1 MFKVGDRVRN
11 VTDGDSYF
19 TKGGV
24 YEVLRDG
31 EGGVFCL
38 RDNEGDFRTRREHH
52 YHLLFGVRPPCLDMT
67 VNDLIPLIVQWGGDR
82 GIVANSTPLGQSRKT
97 IEEVHEL
104 VTACA
109 QLVMADEQCDED
121 GSLHAKDIRRTVVD
135 DLEDAIGDVFVTLV
149 MVAACAK
156 LDIHRCVAAAYDEI
170 KNRKG
175 TLNSNGVWVKEG
187 PND

>member
-11 VTDGDSYF
+11 VTDDGSFF

-24 YEVLRDG
+24 YEVLRDSK
-31 EGGVFCL
+31 GGMFCL
-38 RDNEGDFRTRREHH
+38 RDDEGYFRARQDRN
-52 YHLLFGVRPPCLDMT
+52 YHLLFGVRPHCPDTT
-67 VNDLIPLIVQWGGDR
+67 VDELIPHIVQWGEDR

-109 QLVMADEQCDED
+109 QLSILNSLPGECQERVTDELQ
-121 GSLHAKDIRRTVVD
+121 
-135 DLEDAIGDVFVTLV
+135 DAIGDVFVTLV

-170 KNRKG
+170 KHRKG
-175 TLNSNGVWVKEG
+175 YLRPDGVFVKEVS
-187 PND
+187 NDAE

>member
-1 MFKVGDRVRN
+1 M
-11 VTDGDSYF
+11 
-19 TKGGV
+19 
-24 YEVLRDG
+24 
-31 EGGVFCL
+31 FCL
-38 RDNEGDFRTRREHH
+38 RDDEGDFRTRCEHN
-52 YHLLFGVRPPCLDMT
+52 YHLLFGVRPPCPDTT

-82 GIVANSTPLGQSRKT
+82 GILANSTPLGQSRKT

-109 QLVMADEQCDED
+109 QVDLLN
-121 GSLHAKDIRRTVVD
+121 SLPGECQEKVID
-135 DLEDAIGDVFVTLV
+135 DLKDAIGDVFVTLV

-175 TLNSNGVWVKEG
+175 YLRPDGVFVKEVS
-187 PND
+187 NDVE